1 MGDRERTDAE
11 LLAATRADPDAFA
24 YFYDRYETAVV
35 GYFMRCTRDPEL
47 AADLTA
53 EVFAA
58 ALGASGRY
66 RAVEPTAAGWV
77 FTIARNTIA
86 KSVRRG
92 RVESRARARLGI
104 REAISLAAGDFER
117 VEAQATGDGWVVDL
131 LDRLPPSQRDAIR
144 ARVVDER
151 SYVEI
156 AAELKTSELVIRKRV
171 SRGLATLKAELEGP
185 R

>member
-1 MGDRERTDAE
+1 MGFTEPTDGD
-11 LLAATRADPDAFA
+11 LLAATRSDPEAFA
-24 YFYDRYETAVV
+24 SFYDRYETSVV

-58 ALGASGRY
+58 ALGAARRY
-66 RAVEPTAAGWV
+66 RPDEPTAAGWL

-92 RVESRARARLGI
+92 QVESRARARLGI
-104 REAISLAAGDFER
+104 REAIGLGAGELER
-117 VEAQATGDGWVVDL
+117 VEAEASGDGWVLHL
-131 LDRLPPSQRDAIR
+131 LDRLPVSQREAIR
-144 ARVVDER
+144 ARIVDER
-151 SYVEI
+151 TYVEI
-156 AAELKTSELVIRKRV
+156 AADLRTSELVIRKRV
-171 SRGLATLKAELEGP
+171 SRGLATLKAELERP